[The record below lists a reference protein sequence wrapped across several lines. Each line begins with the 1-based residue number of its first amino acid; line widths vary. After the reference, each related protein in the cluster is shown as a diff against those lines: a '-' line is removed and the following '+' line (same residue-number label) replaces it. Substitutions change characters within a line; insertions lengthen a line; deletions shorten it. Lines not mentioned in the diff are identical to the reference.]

1 MVYSISFYHIIG
13 GTEMEF
19 TNDKS
24 KRNRTFFS
32 FLKRFASYYRPHL
45 RIFIPDLICALFIAL
60 IDLMFPMATRIALQ
74 NYLPGSYYSAFFAV
88 MGILVISFLIR
99 AGLQYFVGYWGHVLG
114 VNMEADMRR
123 DLFSHLQSLPF
134 SFYDKN
140 RTGHLMSRV
149 VNDLFEIVELAH
161 HGPEDLFISSV
172 TLIGALIILIT
183 IQWQLA
189 LVIFILIPAIVIF
202 TARRRR
208 KMSEASKK
216 VKERTAGIN
225 ADIES
230 SISGVRASK
239 AFNNEQY
246 ELARFDEG
254 NRRFRGA
261 KQSFYRQMGIYMSG
275 MDFLM
280 NIMNVAVITFGGF
293 LIMNSKMDLLDL
305 ITFTLYIGAFLQ
317 PIRHLS
323 NFVEQ
328 YTVGMAGFERF
339 LNLFDVKSDIT
350 DSPNAVPL
358 GNIRGDIEFKN
369 VTFSYDNDVQVLR
382 NVNLKLG
389 AGKTLALVGP
399 SGGGKST
406 LCHLIPRFYET
417 TNGEITIDGINIRDV
432 TISSLRGAV
441 GIVQQEVM
449 LFAGTILENI
459 RYGRIDATEQEVVEA
474 AKQAE
479 IHNDITQMPDGYH
492 TYVGERGIMLSGGQ
506 KQRISIARIILKNP
520 PILILDE
527 ATSALDTITEA
538 RIQKAFD
545 ELSKGRTTL
554 IIAHRLSTVRGAD
567 SIAYIDTE
575 GIREIG
581 SHDELMKQG
590 GLYAS
595 LVKTQALTQR

>member
-1 MVYSISFYHIIG
+1 MKSDKNSIKNNRSFP
-13 GTEMEF
+13 
-19 TNDKS
+19 
-24 KRNRTFFS
+24 S
-32 FLKRFASYYRPHL
+32 FVKRFSSYYRPHL

-60 IDLMFPMATRIALQ
+60 IDLIFPMATRIALQ

-88 MGILVISFLIR
+88 MGILVVAFLIR

-123 DLFSHLQSLPF
+123 DLFSHLQTLPF

-172 TLIGALIILIT
+172 TLIGAFIILLT

-189 LVIFILIPAIVIF
+189 LVVFIIVPAIVIF

-246 ELARFDEG
+246 ELERFDEG

-261 KQSFYRQMGIYMSG
+261 KQNFYRQMGIYMSG

-280 NIMNVAVITFGGF
+280 NVMNVAVIAFGGF
-293 LIMNSKMDLLDL
+293 IIMEKKMDLLDL

-317 PIRHLS
+317 PIRRLS

-339 LNLFDVKSDIT
+339 ISLLEVQPDIV
-350 DSPNAVPL
+350 DSPDAAPL
-358 GNIRGDIEFKN
+358 GKVRGDIEFRN
-369 VTFSYDNDVQVLR
+369 VTFSYDNDVQVLTD
-382 NVNLKLG
+382 VNLRVG

-417 TNGEITIDGINIRDV
+417 TDGEITIDGINIRDV

-449 LFAGTILENI
+449 LFAGTIMENI
-459 RYGRIDATEQEVVEA
+459 RYGRIDATEQEIIQA
-474 AKQAE
+474 AKRAE
-479 IHNDITQMPDGYH
+479 IHNDIIHMPDGYQ
-492 TYVGERGIMLSGGQ
+492 TYVGERGVMLSGGQ

-538 RIQKAFD
+538 RIQTAFD

-567 SIAYIDTE
+567 SIAFIDTQ

-581 SHDELMKQG
+581 AHDELMKQH

-595 LVKTQALTQR
+595 LVQTQALTERQG

>member
-1 MVYSISFYHIIG
+1 MKSDKNSIKNNRSFP
-13 GTEMEF
+13 
-19 TNDKS
+19 
-24 KRNRTFFS
+24 S
-32 FLKRFASYYRPHL
+32 FVKRFSSYYRPHL

-60 IDLMFPMATRIALQ
+60 IDLIFPMATRIALQ
-74 NYLPGSYYSAFFAV
+74 NYLPGSYYSAFFSV
-88 MGILVISFLIR
+88 MGILVVAFLIR

-123 DLFSHLQSLPF
+123 DLFSHLQTLPF

-172 TLIGALIILIT
+172 TLIGAFIILLT

-189 LVIFILIPAIVIF
+189 LVVFIIVPAIVIF

-246 ELARFDEG
+246 ELERFDEG

-261 KQSFYRQMGIYMSG
+261 KQNFYRQMGIYMSG

-280 NIMNVAVITFGGF
+280 NVMNVAVIAFGGF
-293 LIMNSKMDLLDL
+293 IIMEKKMDLLDL

-317 PIRHLS
+317 PIRRLS

-339 LNLFDVKSDIT
+339 ISLLEVQPDIV
-350 DSPNAVPL
+350 DSPDAAPL
-358 GNIRGDIEFKN
+358 GKVRGDIEFRN
-369 VTFSYDNDVQVLR
+369 VTFSYDNDVQVLTD
-382 NVNLKLG
+382 VNLRVG

-417 TNGEITIDGINIRDV
+417 TDGEITIDGINIRDV

-449 LFAGTILENI
+449 LFAGTIMENI
-459 RYGRIDATEQEVVEA
+459 RYGRIDATEQEIIQA
-474 AKQAE
+474 AKRAE
-479 IHNDITQMPDGYH
+479 IHNDIIHMPDGYQ
-492 TYVGERGIMLSGGQ
+492 TYVGERGVMLSGGQ

-538 RIQKAFD
+538 RIQTAFD

-567 SIAYIDTE
+567 SIAFIDTQ

-581 SHDELMKQG
+581 AHDELMKQH

-595 LVKTQALTQR
+595 LVQTQALTERQG